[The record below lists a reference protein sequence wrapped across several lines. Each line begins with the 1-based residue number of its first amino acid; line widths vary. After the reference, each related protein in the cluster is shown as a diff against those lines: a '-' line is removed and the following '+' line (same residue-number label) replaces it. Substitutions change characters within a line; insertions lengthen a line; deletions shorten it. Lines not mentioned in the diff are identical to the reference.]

1 MPGEETA
8 SGVTVGALE
17 RFGARVIFGMP
28 GMWSLPLYESL
39 SSSKIRHVLMR
50 HEQFAAY
57 AADGYARA
65 SGRLGFCIGTSGQ
78 GAVNTAAGIAVPFR
92 DHSPVLAV
100 TAQIPTYEI
109 GKGWIE
115 DLDLQAVFRPVTK
128 FTAEVSAES
137 AYDTLAEAYRVS
149 LEGCPGPVH
158 VSIPADVQRSPSR
171 IRDYLPVI
179 QRVEPDPSAVE
190 AAAEAISISRSPL
203 ILAGWGAVH
212 SGASDAVLRLA
223 EAIPAPVA
231 TSMMG
236 RGIIPEDHPLALGP
250 AGRRGTAP
258 ANSALRSCDLL
269 LALGCSLSRLTV
281 DVNAGIRC
289 RVIQV
294 DAEERNFS
302 PLASIRVL
310 GDVALFAEALLPK
323 MRAPG
328 RRTGPVRPGEAAVPA
343 PGSGPSGGMGRGPAF
358 AKALASVPG
367 VFVLDIGEHTIW
379 MISAL
384 RAKRPREIL
393 LSGNMSAMGFALP
406 AAIGAKLARPE
417 SRVIAAVG
425 DGGFQMTAPELSTMK
440 ENGISVAVCVFNN
453 RCLGLI
459 RRLQEKA
466 YGRTFG
472 VDYFSPPDYVKLA
485 EAYGVRGIRAESPG
499 DVAGALRVVDEPL
512 VIEMP
517 VPAEEGVDVPKPAI
531 FDNK

>member
-1 MPGEETA
+1 LPGEETA

-17 RFGARVIFGMP
+17 RFGAKVIFGMP
-28 GMWSLPLYESL
+28 GMWSLPLYDSL
-39 SSSKIRHVLMR
+39 SSSKIKHILMR

-78 GAVNTAAGIAVPFR
+78 GAVNTAAGIAVSFR

-100 TAQIPTYEI
+100 TAQVPTYEI

-115 DLDLQAVFRPVTK
+115 DLDLQAIFRPVTK

-158 VSIPADVQRSPSR
+158 VSIPADVQRAPSR
-171 IRDYLPVI
+171 ARDYLPAV
-179 QRVEPDPSAVE
+179 QRVDPAPSAVE
-190 AAAEAISISRSPL
+190 SAAEAISISKSPL
-203 ILAGWGAVH
+203 ILAGWGAIH
-212 SGASDAVLRLA
+212 SGASEAVLRLA
-223 EAIPAPVA
+223 EAIPAPVV
-231 TSMMG
+231 TSLMG

-250 AGRRGTAP
+250 AGRRGTAA

-281 DVNAGIRC
+281 DAGVRC
-289 RVIQV
+289 RVIQADV
-294 DAEERNFS
+294 EVKNFS

-310 GDVALFAEALLPK
+310 GDAALFAEALLPK
-323 MRAPG
+323 IRALG
-328 RRTGPVRPGEAAVPA
+328 RRTGPLRRWEAGIPA
-343 PGSGPSGGMGRGPAF
+343 QGLGSGPAGGSGRGPAF

-440 ENGISVAVCVFNN
+440 ENGICVAVCVFNN

-472 VDYFSPPDYVKLA
+472 VDYPSPPDYAKLA

-499 DVAGALRVVDEPL
+499 DVADALRAVDEPL

-517 VPAEEGVDVPKPAI
+517 VPGEEGADVPKPAI
-531 FDNK
+531 FDK